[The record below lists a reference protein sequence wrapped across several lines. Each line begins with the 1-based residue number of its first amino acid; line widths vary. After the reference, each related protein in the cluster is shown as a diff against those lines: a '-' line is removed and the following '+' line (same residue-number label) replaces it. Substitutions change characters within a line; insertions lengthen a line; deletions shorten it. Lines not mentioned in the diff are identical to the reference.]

1 MVDEMSGAI
10 QYTSRIGS
18 RLGAPLRVMREPPA
32 SQEQLEGG
40 HGRGGQQQHNS
51 SMLSCVSPH
60 RHPLQQV

>member
-32 SQEQLEGG
+32 RSKEGTG
-40 HGRGGQQQHNS
+40 AAANNS
-51 SMLSCVSPH
+51 TTAAC
-60 RHPLQQV
+60 